1 MKPSEAFALIIRV
14 FGLGL
19 LIYALWV
26 LAYGIAFGFGLMDAR
41 GVGIAP
47 YFLSGAVFLLLSIYL
62 LRGAPHLVRFS
73 YPEQ

>member
-1 MKPSEAFALIIRV
+1 ME
-14 FGLGL
+14 
-19 LIYALWV
+19 
-26 LAYGIAFGFGLMDAR
+26 AR